1 MKIYLGKT
9 RFYDRSS
16 LEKKNNIPSSVY
28 IYIYINKSLKSNCI
42 LIWIYIFVQ
51 GDRYNQKGFLYF
63 KLKLIFL
70 NYEMID

>member
-28 IYIYINKSLKSNCI
+28 IYIYIYK
-42 LIWIYIFVQ
+42 
-51 GDRYNQKGFLYF
+51 
-63 KLKLIFL
+63 
-70 NYEMID
+70 

>member
-9 RFYDRSS
+9 RFHDRSS

-28 IYIYINKSLKSNCI
+28 IYINKSLKSNCI
-42 LIWIYIFVQ
+42 LNWIYIFVQ